1 MLSKLSLVLL
11 LIGVAVAQPI
21 ADTNLQGELSIWKD
35 TPMEGIARDCVHQPD
50 SISCFKDKIL
60 TSFRDLVKE
69 ESSKVRYVI
78 IVKALHQAWKIEYF
92 SS

>member
-78 IVKALHQAWKIEYF
+78 IVKALHQA
-92 SS
+92 